1 MGVEKCVFKKILIAN
16 RGEIALR
23 IIRACREL
31 GIETVAIHSDAD
43 ARSLHVQHA
52 DETICVGPAPSAQ
65 SYLNVPS
72 ILSACEISDAE
83 AIHPGYGFLAESP
96 EFVDICLSS
105 GIKFIGPNPENIRL
119 MGNKAAARKTMEM
132 AGVPII
138 PGSGG
143 VVDSEQEARKV
154 AREIGFPVIVK
165 ASSGGGGKG
174 MRVVHSEA
182 SLPHLYSMARS
193 EAAAAFNDASVYMER
208 YIEMPKH
215 IEVQILADEHGHVV
229 HFGERD
235 CSIQR
240 RHQKLIEESPSIS
253 LDAETR
259 IKLGETAVNAAR
271 AVGYTSAGTVEFI
284 LDQEGRFYFMEMNT
298 RIQVEHPV
306 TEMVSGIDLI
316 KEQIRIAAGEP
327 LPMVQEEIRSFG
339 HSIECR
345 INAEDPETFTP
356 SPGLIET
363 FIPPGGPNVRVDTA
377 AYSGYRVTPYYDSLV
392 AKVIVRGRDRA
403 EAIAVMERALEEFV
417 IEGIKTTIP
426 FHKKVLRTPEFLS
439 GNVYTTFLEKV
450 QLG

>member
-1 MGVEKCVFKKILIAN
+1 LCEEEGVFKKILIAN

-23 IIRACREL
+23 IIRACKEL

-96 EFVDICLSS
+96 EFADICLSS
-105 GIKFIGPNPENIRL
+105 GIKFIGPKPEKIRL
-119 MGNKAAARKTMEM
+119 MGHKSEARRTMKES
-132 AGVPII
+132 GVPVI
-138 PGSGG
+138 PGSDGI
-143 VVDSEQEARKV
+143 VESEQEARRL
-154 AREIGFPVIVK
+154 AREIGYPVIVK

-174 MRVVHSEA
+174 MRVVHTEA
-182 SLPHLYSMARS
+182 SLPHLYAMARA
-193 EAAAAFNDASVYMER
+193 EASAAFDDSSVYIER
-208 YIEMPKH
+208 YIEKPKH
-215 IEVQILADEHGHVV
+215 IEVQVLADEHGHVI
-229 HFGERD
+229 HLGERD

-240 RHQKLIEESPSIS
+240 RHQKLIEESPSASI
-253 LDAETR
+253 DAETR
-259 IKLGETAVNAAR
+259 AKLGETAVNAAK

-284 LDQEGRFYFMEMNT
+284 LDTDGRFYFMEMNT

-306 TEMVSGIDLI
+306 TEMVTGVDLI
-316 KEQIRIAAGEP
+316 KEQIRIAAGER
-327 LPMVQEEIRSFG
+327 LRIRQEEIRLFG

-363 FIPPGGPNVRVDTA
+363 FILPGGPNVRVDTA

-392 AKVIVRGRDRA
+392 AKLIVKGRDRA
-403 EAIAVMERALEEFV
+403 EAIAVMDRALEEFV
-417 IEGIKTTIP
+417 IEGIRSTIP

-439 GNVYTTFLEKV
+439 GDVYTTFLEEV
-450 QLG
+450 AIR

>member
-1 MGVEKCVFKKILIAN
+1 VFKKILIAN

-43 ARSLHVQHA
+43 VRSLHVQYA

-83 AIHPGYGFLAESP
+83 AIHPGYGFLAESQ
-96 EFVDICLSS
+96 EFADICLSS
-105 GIKFIGPNPENIRL
+105 GIKFIGPTPENIRL

-132 AGVPII
+132 AGVPVI
-138 PGSGG
+138 PGSNG
-143 VVDSEQEARKV
+143 VVDSEEEARRV

-174 MRVVHSEA
+174 MRVVYSEA
-182 SLPHLYSMARS
+182 SLPHLYAMARS
-193 EAAAAFNDASVYMER
+193 EAAAAFNDAAVYMER
-208 YIEMPKH
+208 YIETPKH
-215 IEVQILADEHGHVV
+215 IEVQLLADEHGHVV
-229 HFGERD
+229 HLGERD

-240 RHQKLIEESPSIS
+240 RHQKLIEESPAAS
-253 LDAETR
+253 LDAGTR
-259 IKLGETAVNAAR
+259 TKLGETAVNAAR

-284 LDQEGRFYFMEMNT
+284 LDSEGRFYFMEMNT

-327 LPMVQEEIRSFG
+327 LPMVQEEIHSIG

-345 INAEDPETFTP
+345 INAEDPATFTP
-356 SPGLIET
+356 SPGRIGT

-377 AYSGYRVTPYYDSLV
+377 AYSGYQVTPYYDSLV
-392 AKVIVRGRDRA
+392 AKLIVRGRDRV

-426 FHKKVLRTPEFLS
+426 FHRKVLRTPEFLS
-439 GNVYTTFLEKV
+439 GNIYTTFLEKV
-450 QLG
+450 EL